1 MSLEAQVNDLK
12 TERFKVR
19 GMHCANCALT
29 IEGAVRS
36 LGGVR
41 DAHVN
46 FAAETLTVR
55 AAEAVRKSAIEESV
69 AKAGYQLLEED
80 TGVRA
85 GESALDQIE
94 ARQNLLWVI
103 ASAIVVA
110 LVMYLDML
118 GSRGTELV
126 AFAVTTVLMSTAGL
140 TFYRGAWIA
149 LRNRTANM
157 DTLVALAIS
166 AAYAYSVLTTFP
178 DLFFAGPRFFDTA
191 AELILFIRFGKY
203 LEARARGRAMAAL
216 RSLLKLVPDTAI
228 VVRDGAEITVA
239 ANEVRVD
246 DVVIVRPGTRIP
258 VDGVVVSGASAIDE
272 SMLTGES
279 MPVEKGQ
286 GAAVSGGTLNTSGA
300 LTMRATRVGRD
311 TALAQIVRMVEEAQ
325 ADRAPIQRVADY
337 VAARFV
343 PAVILIAGLTFA
355 VWMWLGPG
363 LVMALTSAVAVLV
376 IACPCAMGLA
386 TPTALMVGSAVG
398 LRCGIL
404 VKRASALEIVT
415 RVRAIFFDK
424 TGTLT
429 EGRPQLD
436 TLKILDGEERSA
448 IETAA
453 AVASRSTHPLSTAV
467 VTYADAHGIKRREAD
482 AVEEHAA
489 MGMTA
494 KLDGKEV
501 ALGNARLM
509 QSRGVVID
517 DHARRTADGIATS
530 AATPL
535 YLAID
540 GRIVAILGFRDR
552 IRKEARA
559 ALREIRAMGIRTIML
574 SGDAEPV
581 ARQVAEDLGLD
592 EYHAELS
599 PADKIELV
607 RKSRAQD
614 IFTAMVGDGINDAPA
629 LAAAD
634 IGIAIG
640 SGTDAAKDTG
650 DIILTR
656 DDLYDMVRALVLGRL
671 TLRKV
676 KQNLFW
682 AFFYN
687 VAGIPIAAG
696 VLYPFFGITL
706 NPAFAGLAMALSSV
720 SVVTNA
726 LLLTRARKTLG
737 QIGSPAEEPADL
749 PKDQPQST
757 GTSNHDSNTHHPNGD
772 FADNHLAK
780 IESAGNGK
788 MDSKLKC
795 EKCGEEIA
803 TPMHCD
809 RPMHIETV
817 NGVAKLVC
825 WMGAGCGVADIPS
838 HCSEQMHEV
847 RTV

>member
-1 MSLEAQVNDLK
+1 
-12 TERFKVR
+12 
-19 GMHCANCALT
+19 MHCANCALT
-29 IEGAVRS
+29 IEGAVR
-36 LGGVR
+36 GIAGVR
-41 DAHVN
+41 EANVN

-55 AAEAVRKSAIEESV
+55 ADQSVAKSTIEASV
-69 AKAGYQLLEED
+69 AKAGYQLIED
-80 TGVRA
+80 EHGVLA
-85 GESALDQIE
+85 GESALDKAE
-94 ARQNLLWVI
+94 ARHNLMWVI
-103 ASAIVVA
+103 ACAIVAA

-118 GSRGTELV
+118 GNRAADLI
-126 AFAVTTVLMSTAGL
+126 AFGITTVLMFTAGL

-157 DTLVALAIS
+157 DTLVALGIS

-178 DLFFAGPRFFDTA
+178 AWFFAGPHFFDTA

-216 RSLLKLVPDTAI
+216 RSLLNLVPDTAI
-228 VVRDGAEITVA
+228 VVRDGKEISIS

-258 VDGVVVSGASAIDE
+258 VDGVVVSGASAVDE

-286 GAAVSGGTLNTSGA
+286 GAAVAGGTLNTSGA
-300 LTMRATRVGRD
+300 LTIRATRVGAD
-311 TALAQIVRMVEEAQ
+311 TALAQIVKMVEEAQ

-343 PAVILIAGLTFA
+343 PTVIVVAAVTFI

-363 LVMALTSAVAVLV
+363 MAMALTSAVAVLV

-398 LRCGIL
+398 LRSGIL
-404 VKRASALEIVT
+404 FKRASALEIVT
-415 RVRAIFFDK
+415 RVRTIFFDK

-429 EGRPQLD
+429 EGHPQLD
-436 TLKILDGEERSA
+436 TLKILIGDEFTVLS
-448 IETAA
+448 AA
-453 AVASRSTHPLSTAV
+453 ATVASRSTHPLSTAV
-467 VTYADAHGIKRREAD
+467 VAYAESHGIRPRAAEAI
-482 AVEEHAA
+482 EEHAA

-494 KLDGKEV
+494 NLDGKEI
-501 ALGNARLM
+501 ALGNSRLM
-509 QSRGVVID
+509 QSRGIAVD
-517 DHARRTADGIATS
+517 DAARSSAQGIAAS

-540 GRIVAILGFRDR
+540 GKVAAILGFRDR
-552 IRKEARA
+552 IRTEARG
-559 ALREIRAMGIRTIML
+559 ALREIRALGIRTIML
-574 SGDAEPV
+574 SGDAEAV
-581 ARQVAEDLGLD
+581 ARKVANDLGLD
-592 EYHAELS
+592 EFHAELS

-607 RKSRAQD
+607 RKSRAQE

-640 SGTDAAKDTG
+640 SGTDAAKETG

-656 DDLYDMVRALVLGRL
+656 DDLYDIVRALVLGRL
-671 TLRKV
+671 TLNKV

-696 VLYPFFGITL
+696 VLYPWFGITL
-706 NPAFAGLAMALSSV
+706 NPALAGLAMALSSV
-720 SVVTNA
+720 SVVSNA
-726 LLLTRARKTLG
+726 LLLSRARNTLA
-737 QIGSPAEEPADL
+737 QIGSTVPEEVEL
-749 PKDQPQST
+749 PKEHPPMLS
-757 GTSNHDSNTHHPNGD
+757 SNHHP
-772 FADNHLAK
+772 K
-780 IESAGNGK
+780 IASSGNGK
-788 MDSKLKC
+788 VDPKTMDSKLKC

-809 RPMHIETV
+809 RQMHIETV
-817 NGVAKLVC
+817 NGVEKLVC
-825 WMGAGCGVADIPS
+825 WMGPGCGVADIPA
-838 HCSEQMHEV
+838 HCSAPMQEV
-847 RTV
+847 RTA

>member
-1 MSLEAQVNDLK
+1 MQAQSNDAK

-29 IEGAVRS
+29 IEGAVRG
-36 LGGVR
+36 LPGVR
-41 DAHVN
+41 EASVN

-55 AAEAVRKSAIEESV
+55 ADQGVAKDAIEQSV
-69 AKAGYQLLEED
+69 AKAGYQLLEEE
-80 TGVRA
+80 TGVGA
-85 GESALDQIE
+85 GESALDKTE
-94 ARQNLLWVI
+94 AQHNLMWVI
-103 ASAIVVA
+103 ASAIVA
-110 LVMYLDML
+110 AIVMYLDMR
-118 GSRGTELV
+118 SVRTADLV
-126 AFAVTTVLMSTAGL
+126 AFGLTTVLMFTAGL

-157 DTLVALAIS
+157 DTLVALGIS

-178 DLFFAGPRFFDTA
+178 EVFFAGPKFFDTA

-216 RSLLKLVPDTAI
+216 RSLLNLVPDTAI
-228 VVRDGAEITVA
+228 VMRDGKEIGIP

-258 VDGVVVSGASAIDE
+258 VDGIVISGGSAVDE

-286 GAAVSGGTLNTSGA
+286 GAAVAGGTLNTSGA
-300 LTMRATRVGRD
+300 LTIRATRIGAD
-311 TALAQIVRMVEEAQ
+311 TALAQIVKMVEEAQ
-325 ADRAPIQRVADY
+325 GDRAPIQRIADY

-343 PAVILIAGLTFA
+343 PSVIGIAAITFA
-355 VWMWLGPG
+355 VWMWFGPG
-363 LVMALTSAVAVLV
+363 LVMALTAMVAVLV

-398 LRCGIL
+398 LRSGIL
-404 VKRASALEIVT
+404 FKRASALEIVT
-415 RVRAIFFDK
+415 RVGAIFFDK

-429 EGRPQLD
+429 EGHPQLD
-436 TLKILDGEERSA
+436 AIEILDGDERTVL
-448 IETAA
+448 EAA
-453 AVASRSTHPLSTAV
+453 ATVAARSTHPLSTAV
-467 VTYADAHGIKRREAD
+467 VAYAESHGIKPRTAD
-482 AVEEHAA
+482 AIEEHAA
-489 MGMTA
+489 QGMTA
-494 KLDGKEV
+494 KLDGKEI
-501 ALGNARLM
+501 ALGNSRLM
-509 QSRGVVID
+509 QSRGVTLAD
-517 DHARRTADGIATS
+517 AARRNAESVAAS

-535 YLAID
+535 YLAIE
-540 GRIVAILGFRDR
+540 GKVVAILGFGDR
-552 IRKEARA
+552 IRKEARGA
-559 ALREIRAMGIRTIML
+559 IREIRAMGIRTIML
-574 SGDAEPV
+574 SGDTEAV
-581 ARQVAEDLGLD
+581 ARKVADDLGLD

-607 RKSRAQD
+607 KQSRAQE

-640 SGTDAAKDTG
+640 SGTDAAKETG

-656 DDLYDMVRALVLGRL
+656 DDLYDIVRALVLGRL

-696 VLYPFFGITL
+696 VLYPWFGITL
-706 NPAFAGLAMALSSV
+706 NPALAGLAMALSSV

-726 LLLTRARKTLG
+726 LLLSRAKTTLA
-737 QIGSPAEEPADL
+737 QIGSAAPETID
-749 PKDQPQST
+749 
-757 GTSNHDSNTHHPNGD
+757 
-772 FADNHLAK
+772 LAK
-780 IESAGNGK
+780 ASSAATASSDHHLNGHHLKIKSSGNGK

-795 EKCGEEIA
+795 EKCGAEIA

-809 RPMHIETV
+809 RQMHVETV
-817 NGVAKLVC
+817 NGVRKLVC
-825 WMGAGCGVADIPS
+825 WMGPGCGVADIPT
-838 HCSEQMHEV
+838 HCSAPMDEV
-847 RTV
+847 RTA